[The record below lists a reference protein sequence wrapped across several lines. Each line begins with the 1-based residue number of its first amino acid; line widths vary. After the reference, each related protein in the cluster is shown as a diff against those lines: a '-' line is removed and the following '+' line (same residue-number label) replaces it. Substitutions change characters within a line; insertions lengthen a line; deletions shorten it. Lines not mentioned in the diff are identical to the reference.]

1 MSKWF
6 KKYRYR
12 GRDAKLRLF
21 CFPYAG
27 GNASIFEGWEK
38 QLPEWVDVF
47 AIQAP
52 GRTVRFAEPP
62 IASLREKISIL
73 AREIKPYLDVPHVFV
88 GHSNGALT
96 AFELARELQRSG
108 AGNLRHLVLSAKRAP
123 HLQRKEPIHS
133 LPYPEFVSRLRELKA
148 TPAEILE
155 NDELMALLEPM
166 LRADFSL
173 SETHAFDPT
182 IPVTAPVTLFWG
194 EGDAEIPKDD
204 MLAWKQHVASE
215 VDFVEFAGD
224 HFFIHSHEQDFV
236 GRVRTIVERALVA

>member
-27 GNASIFEGWEK
+27 GNATIFEGWEK
-38 QLPEWVDVF
+38 QLPESVDVF

-52 GRTVRFAEPP
+52 GRTVRFAETP

-73 AREIKPYLDVPHVFV
+73 AREIKPYLDVPHIFV

-96 AFELARELQRSG
+96 AFELARELQRTGSD
-108 AGNLRHLVLSAKRAP
+108 NLRHLVLSAKRAP
-123 HLQRKEPIHS
+123 HLPRMEPIHS
-133 LPYPEFVSRLRELKA
+133 LPYAQFVAKLRELKA
-148 TPAEILE
+148 TPPEILE

-166 LRADFSL
+166 LRADFAL
-173 SETHAFDPT
+173 SETHKFTADIRIET
-182 IPVTAPVTLFWG
+182 PVSLFWG
-194 EGDAEIPKDD
+194 EADVDIPKDD
-204 MLAWKQHVASE
+204 MLAWKEHMARE
-215 VDFVEFAGD
+215 VEFVEFPGD
-224 HFFIHSHEQDFV
+224 HFFIHSHQQDFV
-236 GRVRTIVERALVA
+236 GQLRNIVERTMA